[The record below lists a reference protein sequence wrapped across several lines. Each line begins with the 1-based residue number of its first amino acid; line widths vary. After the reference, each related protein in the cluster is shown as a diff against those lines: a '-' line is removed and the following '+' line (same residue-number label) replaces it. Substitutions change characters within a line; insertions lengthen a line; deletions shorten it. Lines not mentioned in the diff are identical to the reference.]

1 MIRKLGDGMKNS
13 HKIKIFIIL
22 MMIFTIIFN
31 FDYIVEARYD
41 DDLTERD
48 ERLKNEAQE
57 RTKNNSDPSEN
68 PDYYYPKKL
77 SPEEPEV
84 QEKAGKILGYINNIG
99 IVVSIITLVIIG
111 IKYMLGSIEE
121 KAEYKKT
128 MIYYMLGALLLFSAT
143 TIPNILY
150 RLTTGLSTSI

>member
-1 MIRKLGDGMKNS
+1 MLKKHFMRNTIVFLIS
-13 HKIKIFIIL
+13 YIIIL
-22 MMIFTIIFN
+22 N
-31 FDYIVEARYD
+31 FYTLKVYAIAPYS
-41 DDLTERD
+41 TERAD
-48 ERLKNEAQE
+48 GGGGSS
-57 RTKNNSDPSEN
+57 TITSSDPSEN
-68 PDYYYPKKL
+68 PDYYHPKTL

-111 IKYMLGSIEE
+111 IKYMLGSIDE

-150 RLTTGLSTSI
+150 KLTTGLSSSI